1 MLKMYNNYQTT
12 SENSQ
17 QIPTGGNEH
26 RKQEDEMQNHPK
38 KKKKNT
44 TEANT
49 NKLAGKT
56 IHITTLRQT
65 EDMSTIMEP

>member
-38 KKKKNT
+38 KIIKNT